1 MPLTRIKLTAI
12 ADGGISTAKLADNS
26 VTIDKLNNN
35 LALGGN
41 DTGGTPFTIT
51 LPNNSVTTDV
61 VNNDAIT
68 IAKLSDSLDLSA
80 FSITLPQG
88 VGGTN
93 WTNGVKNTDFNAETS
108 NGYFIDLSGSGQ
120 QSITVTLPSSPS
132 AGNYVSL
139 VDYKGAASLTAQDS
153 GTGTF
158 TNRIIINAGTVPIE
172 GVVGLRDIGS
182 PKGGAQLVYVD
193 STQGWVVT
201 DAANEG
207 TAKALIPSTV
217 TITSILNNLGL
228 SYFQSASDVLTITGT
243 NFVSGS
249 TVTLIDQIGSSETT
263 ATITNAAGNSTP
275 TFGDSDFNST
285 TIKIKVDQAAVT
297 AGQSA
302 GEDPFSVKVTGTGS
316 NFATLSNAL
325 NYSVAPTFNA
335 SPAADANLATVTTS
349 AQAGTS
355 GSNAISSF
363 ANIST
368 TITAGVLTPKDPDDT
383 ITYAITTLPT
393 ELTGL
398 TINST
403 TGALGGTTPSNGYGA
418 AGASTD
424 YTFTVTSTATPTE
437 SGFESQT
444 KTNTRNFAIKLEG
457 TVTAPTVTAV
467 ELGSAGSGNNYIG
480 SNASSNIIVT
490 GTGFKR
496 IGGVNPT
503 ITFIPPSGSSASN
516 VVILHGDV
524 TFNSATELQ
533 FQSSAALR
541 SMFTGIL
548 STTGDERAD
557 VKVINPAGNGSYLSE
572 SSVLTNALE
581 YFDTPTFTQAASADI
596 SGTSSLTPSTGQS
609 YAGLTSLTIT
619 KSDPE
624 DTIALSIGN
633 NGGLTGLGI
642 TATDNG
648 STVTGAF
655 TGTGDLSSVA
665 TGTKTVTVNVTATS
679 DYDGKQLS
687 DNRSF
692 NVTVGSAS
700 SGPGYTSNIQNS
712 LLFGSGHLERTLSS
726 SALTAATISMWIKG
740 IGVGSD
746 YLFVTNKSSTTASG
760 INWYQDADGRFYM
773 YVDTTSDSGTAVYSA
788 ERFRDYSSWY
798 HLVLQSD
805 SSNNAKF
812 WINNVAVTSN
822 GSTVATIGNFVFQ
835 TKLIIGTYNDTAAT
849 SFPGYMAN
857 IHFID
862 GHALSPDYFAETDT
876 ATGSWIPKDYDGTSS
891 TGGTAVTGST
901 DDKYGTYGF
910 HVDFRASSL
919 VYSGLTLSGVN
930 DVSGRSISNDLTA
943 H

>member
-1 MPLTRIKLTAI
+1 M
-12 ADGGISTAKLADNS
+12 
-26 VTIDKLNNN
+26 
-35 LALGGN
+35 
-41 DTGGTPFTIT
+41 
-51 LPNNSVTTDV
+51 
-61 VNNDAIT
+61 
-68 IAKLSDSLDLSA
+68 
-80 FSITLPQG
+80 
-88 VGGTN
+88 
-93 WTNGVKNTDFNAETS
+93 
-108 NGYFIDLSGSGQ
+108 
-120 QSITVTLPSSPS
+120 
-132 AGNYVSL
+132 
-139 VDYKGAASLTAQDS
+139 
-153 GTGTF
+153 
-158 TNRIIINAGTVPIE
+158 
-172 GVVGLRDIGS
+172 
-182 PKGGAQLVYVD
+182 
-193 STQGWVVT
+193 VT

-217 TITSILNNLGL
+217 TITSILNSANL
-228 SYFQSASDVLTITGT
+228 SYFETASDVLTITGT

-249 TVTLIDQIGSSETT
+249 TVTLIDQVGNTETT

-285 TIKIKVDQAAVT
+285 TIKIKVHADAVT

-325 NYSVAPTFNA
+325 NYSIAPTFNA
-335 SPAADANLATVTTS
+335 SPAANANLGTVTTS
-349 AQAGTS
+349 TQAGTT

-403 TGALGGTTPSNGYGA
+403 TGALGGTAPSNGYGA
-418 AGASTD
+418 ADASVD

-444 KTNTRNFAIKLEG
+444 RTNTRNFVIKLEG

-480 SNASSNIIVT
+480 SNASSNIFVT
-490 GTGFKR
+490 GTGFKT
-496 IGGVNPT
+496 IGGVKPT
-503 ITFIPPSGSSASN
+503 ITFIPPSGSN
-516 VVILHGDV
+516 VVIPHTDITV
-524 TFNSATELQ
+524 NSATELQ

-596 SGTSSLTPSTGQS
+596 SGTSNLTLAAGQS
-609 YAGLTSLTIT
+609 YTGLTSLTIT

-624 DTIALSIGN
+624 DTIALTIGS

-655 TGTGDLSSVA
+655 TGTADMSSGFTA
-665 TGTKTVTVNVTATS
+665 GTKTITVNVTATS

-692 NVTVGSAS
+692 NVTIGAGS

-712 LLFGSGHLERTLSS
+712 LHFDGSSYLERTPPSSPAGNLQTWTLSFWVKR
-726 SALTAATISMWIKG
+726 TRTGTDYI
-740 IGVGSD
+740 IGV
-746 YLFVTNKSSTTASG
+746 
-760 INWYQDADGRFYM
+760 
-773 YVDTTSDSGTAVYSA
+773 
-788 ERFRDYSSWY
+788 
-798 HLVLQSD
+798 
-805 SSNNAKF
+805 
-812 WINNVAVTSN
+812 
-822 GSTVATIGNFVFQ
+822 
-835 TKLIIGTYNDTAAT
+835 
-849 SFPGYMAN
+849 
-857 IHFID
+857 
-862 GHALSPDYFAETDT
+862 
-876 ATGSWIPKDYDGTSS
+876 
-891 TGGTAVTGST
+891 
-901 DDKYGTYGF
+901 
-910 HVDFRASSL
+910 RASNAEENL
-919 VYSGLTLSGVN
+919 AEFFLGFRQDLFRVIDRIN
-930 DVSGRSISNDLTA
+930 IRS
-943 H
+943 